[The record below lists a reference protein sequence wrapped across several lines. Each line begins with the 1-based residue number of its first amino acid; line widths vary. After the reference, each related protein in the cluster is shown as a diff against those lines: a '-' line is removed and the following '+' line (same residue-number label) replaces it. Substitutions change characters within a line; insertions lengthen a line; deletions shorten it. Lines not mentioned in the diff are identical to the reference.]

1 MYEYCV
7 RIRRSN
13 EEREWL
19 CIRFD
24 RRTIAVLLA
33 TRHTLHM
40 PTLGI
45 RFNEWC
51 RFCRRL
57 AFIEHIVAAVVCFFL
72 HNGKAYEVRATSISY
87 TLPS

>member
-40 PTLGI
+40 PTLAYDSMSG
-45 RFNEWC
+45 
-51 RFCRRL
+51 
-57 AFIEHIVAAVVCFFL
+57 VGSVVD
-72 HNGKAYEVRATSISY
+72 
-87 TLPS
+87 